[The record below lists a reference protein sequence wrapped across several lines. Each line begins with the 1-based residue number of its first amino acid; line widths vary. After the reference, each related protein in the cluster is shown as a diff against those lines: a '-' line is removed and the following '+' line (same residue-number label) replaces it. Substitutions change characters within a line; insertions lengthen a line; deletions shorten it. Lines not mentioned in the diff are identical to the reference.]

1 MGSSI
6 SFAFIT
12 DKCLEC
18 SEMYMQV
25 PTTSSDL
32 RQEFTGM
39 LRHTCNF
46 CWSEGLNGFVISIF
60 LGSAEQTITEDA
72 GFGLLTELAAN

>member
-1 MGSSI
+1 MCRCQI
-6 SFAFIT
+6 
-12 DKCLEC
+12 
-18 SEMYMQV
+18 
-25 PTTSSDL
+25 SSDL

-39 LRHTCNF
+39 LRHTCIF

-72 GFGLLTELAAN
+72 GFGLLTELAANYLIIQILKTS